1 MSDDATQLAA
11 FLTPLDSQRDR
22 LTDLVESWANINTGS
37 DNLPGLA
44 KLADTLLRAFQPL
57 DGEAALIQPPPHQ
70 RIDAQGNTITAA
82 VGQAL
87 SIIKRAT
94 IRPRVLLCIHM
105 DTVYPATSP
114 FQRVERV
121 AANRLHG
128 PGVADAKGGVAVMLA
143 ALEAFERSSF
153 ANRLGWSVLITS
165 DEEIGS
171 PSSLGMLRE
180 AATQHDLGLLFE
192 PMLDDAGTLA
202 GDRRGSGNFSLVIRG
217 RSAHAGRDI
226 TAGRNA
232 IVSASIAA
240 QMLDALGRELKG
252 VTVNVAK
259 MDGGSAMNVV
269 PDIAVLRFNVRV
281 DDTHCLQQVTRCMD
295 DITAAIASHEGFTA
309 TLHGGFNSPP
319 KTLASAAPLPDYLID
334 CGRQLGL
341 DVRFRPTGGVCD
353 GNKLAAAGLPN
364 IDTLGPR
371 GGAIHSP
378 DEYLLTDSLTERAK
392 LTALL
397 LLRLAS
403 GDLPWPT
410 AHTRG

>member
-1 MSDDATQLAA
+1 MSDDARQLAA
-11 FLTPLDSQRDR
+11 LLTPLDSQRDR

-44 KLADTLLRAFQPL
+44 KQADALLCAFQPL
-57 DGEAALIQPPPHQ
+57 GGKAALIQPPPHE
-70 RIDAQGNTITAA
+70 RIDDQGNTFSAA
-82 VGQAL
+82 VGPVL
-87 SIIKRAT
+87 SITKRPAN
-94 IRPRVLLCIHM
+94 RPRVLLCIHM
-105 DTVYPATSP
+105 DTVYPASSA

-128 PGVADAKGGVAVMLA
+128 PGVADAKGGIAIMLA
-143 ALEAFERSSF
+143 ALETFERSPF
-153 ANRLGWSVLITS
+153 ADRLGWSVLITS

-180 AATQHDLGLLFE
+180 AASQHDLGLLFE
-192 PMLDDAGTLA
+192 PTLDDAGTLA
-202 GDRRGSGNFSLVIRG
+202 GDRRGSGNFSLVIHG

-232 IVSASIAA
+232 VVAASAAA
-240 QMLDALGRELKG
+240 QMLDALGRELSG

-259 MDGGSAMNVV
+259 IDGGSAMNVV
-269 PDIAVLRFNVRV
+269 PDVAVLRFNVRV
-281 DDTHCLQQVTRCMD
+281 DDAHCLQQATRCMD
-295 DITAAIASHEGFTA
+295 DITAAIASREGFTA

-319 KTLASAAPLPDYLID
+319 KTLASAAPMPDYLTD
-334 CGRQLGL
+334 CGRQLGI

-397 LLRLAS
+397 LLRLAA

-410 AHTRG
+410 IQARK